1 MKSNSKVQNSRL
13 ELKSLQNE
21 NISLRSQLKDLGSR
35 LNTLIELKDQ
45 QSPKKYPNYSTSEE
59 ELKEAKKLTEIYK

>member
-21 NISLRSQLKDLGSR
+21 NFSLRNQLKELGLR

-45 QSPKKYPNYSTSEE
+45 KSPKKLPNYSTTEE
-59 ELKEAKKLTEIYK
+59 ELNPSKN